1 MYNILSKF
9 HQMDLTL
16 FICLRNKILQLFYS
30 NSILYTNNISK
41 ESDIFIL
48 SVSLELLYEINFLV
62 RCLSLV

>member
-30 NSILYTNNISK
+30 NSILYTINISK

>member
-16 FICLRNKILQLFYS
+16 FICLRNKILQIFYS
-30 NSILYTNNISK
+30 NSILYTINISK